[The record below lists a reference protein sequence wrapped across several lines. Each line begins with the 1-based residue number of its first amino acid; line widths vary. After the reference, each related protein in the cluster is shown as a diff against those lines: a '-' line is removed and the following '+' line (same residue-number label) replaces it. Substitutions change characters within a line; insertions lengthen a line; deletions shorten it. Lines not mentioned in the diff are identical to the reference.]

1 MAQFP
6 KPVLPRPSN
15 STGPPTPPSGFHP
28 TVSPQ
33 VGIVP
38 TNGTPPVGP
47 PSGVPASNIHGSPRG
62 RLARLL
68 RRDRDYDLLRSV
80 W

>member
-15 STGPPTPPSGFHP
+15 STGPPTPPSGFHTPANSGTVLIP
-28 TVSPQ
+28 TGGLP
-33 VGIVP
+33 VP
-38 TNGTPPVGP
+38 PP
-47 PSGVPASNIHGSPRG
+47 PAGAGSNIHRG

-68 RRDRDYDLLRSV
+68 RRGDDYDLLRSV